1 MKITATVSGG
11 FAGLTEKYEIDTSL
25 QSSAAT
31 KKLEK
36 SIEEINFFQTPENLQ
51 EELIGADMM
60 RWKITISDGDR
71 QHSVSFIEDGS
82 AQIID
87 WKKLIQQI
95 KALP

>member
-11 FAGLTEKYEIDTSL
+11 FAGLTEKHEVDTNV
-25 QSSAAT
+25 QSSADT

-36 SIEEINFFQTPENLQ
+36 LIEEINFFQIPENLQ

-60 RWKITISDGDR
+60 RWKITVSDGNR
-71 QHSVSFIEDGS
+71 QHSVSFIDDGS

-87 WKKLIQQI
+87 WQKLIQQI